1 MNKKSKKSFTL
12 IELLVVVAI
21 IGILAAVGVPIF
33 QDFIKSSEISVAK
46 DCLRS
51 IDFIQKEYIKD
62 NGRYYYST
70 GRFDLASSQN
80 TKLINKKLFNGD
92 KVCPENNTW
101 MFSSL
106 KKQYNK
112 TTVGYR
118 LQAHRTKAPHQ
129 WLWLQDNGDMNATC
143 EEAVAGWCRFSTAYG
158 GSNIPTCPTKCS
170 P

>member
-1 MNKKSKKSFTL
+1 MLKCTLKGFTL

-33 QDFIKSSEISVAK
+33 QDFIKSSEVLVAK
-46 DCLRS
+46 DCLHS
-51 IDFIQKEYIKD
+51 IDFIQKDYIKE
-62 NGRYYYST
+62 NGEYYYSN

-80 TKLINKKLFNGD
+80 TKLINKNLFNGD

-106 KKQYNK
+106 KKKYGQ
-112 TTVGYR
+112 TTGYR
-118 LQAHRTKAPHQ
+118 LLAHRTKSPHR

-143 EEAVAGWCRFSTAYG
+143 EEAVAGWCRFSITYG
-158 GSNIPTCPTKCS
+158 GNSVPICPTKCG